1 MAAAAPGAL
10 LGLALAIT
18 SRRETPSLKVF
29 TTSSL
34 SPCMH
39 GPWSSWSSAEIVEGC
54 DGDN

>member
-10 LGLALAIT
+10 LGLALAMT